1 MGKVMFENRGDV
13 YSAVR
18 DLIHKEAYFLD
29 RRRWEDWLML
39 YSEDAVFWVPSWAN
53 EEETVSDPEIS
64 LNLMYLTSRNALSD
78 RVFRLSTKTS
88 LASVPLDRTTHVI
101 GTIIVIRANQAEI
114 EASANWVVHSF
125 GRHGGFTRGGYYD
138 YVLESSGSELT
149 IKRKKIT
156 LLDDRLETAV
166 DFYHL

>member
-1 MGKVMFENRGDV
+1 MLTNHVDV
-13 YSAVR
+13 YTAVR
-18 DLIHKEAYFLD
+18 DLINKEAFFLD
-29 RRRWEDWLML
+29 RRQWEDWLTL
-39 YSEDAVFWVPSWAN
+39 YSEDAVFWVPSWAS
-53 EEETVSDPEIS
+53 EEETVSDPETS

-78 RVFRLSTKTS
+78 RVFRLSTKDS

-101 GTIIVIRANQAEI
+101 GTIIVTRANQAEI

-138 YVLESSGSELT
+138 YVLESSNLELR
-149 IKRKKIT
+149 IKSKKIT

>member
-1 MGKVMFENRGDV
+1 MLANHVHV
-13 YSAVR
+13 YTAVR
-18 DLIHKEAYFLD
+18 DLIHKEAFFLD
-29 RRRWEDWLML
+29 RRRWEDWLTL
-39 YSEDAVFWVPSWAN
+39 YSEDAVFWVPSWAS
-53 EEETVSDPEIS
+53 EEETVSDPETS

-78 RVFRLSTKTS
+78 RVFRLSTKAS

-101 GTIIVIRANQAEI
+101 GTIIVTRSNPAEI

-138 YVLESSGSELT
+138 YVLKSSSLELR
-149 IKRKKIT
+149 IKSKKIT

>member
-1 MGKVMFENRGDV
+1 MFENHTDA
-13 YSAVR
+13 YAAVR
-18 DLIHKEAYFLD
+18 DLINKEAFFLD
-29 RRRWEDWLML
+29 RRRWDDWLTL
-39 YSEDAVFWVPSWAN
+39 YSEEAVFWVPSWAS
-53 EEETVSDPEIS
+53 EEEPVSDPETS

-78 RVFRLSTKTS
+78 RVFRLRTKDS
-88 LASVPLDRTTHVI
+88 LASVPLDRTTHVV
-101 GTIIVIRANQAEI
+101 GTIIVTHAARAEI

-138 YVLESSGSELT
+138 YVLESSGPELR